1 MTVVRALFRPSERNK
16 KTWAVGARVSE
27 SRTISENQHAFYF
40 ERILRN
46 RRNLLCCGC
55 TRFMCR
61 FYRSARSGVRA
72 KRRTMLTLASFCV
85 LQDEIED
92 DDEDLVC
99 SLDSPTS
106 TVVPPIP
113 APRSNVNPWRRTG
126 QPFFA
131 RVFGWF

>member
-1 MTVVRALFRPSERNK
+1 
-16 KTWAVGARVSE
+16 
-27 SRTISENQHAFYF
+27 
-40 ERILRN
+40 
-46 RRNLLCCGC
+46 
-55 TRFMCR
+55 
-61 FYRSARSGVRA
+61 
-72 KRRTMLTLASFCV
+72 MLTLASFCV